1 MKKILKS
8 ALLLMMG
15 LVMFASCEDDRDD
28 NPTVKT
34 PTEFVLNTPALAG
47 NTLDLA
53 HSSALTL
60 TCSQPNY
67 GFPAAT
73 VYNVQVALK
82 SDMSDA
88 MELDQNFTTAAM
100 TVDPSLM
107 ASALTTLEL
116 NAGKTEA
123 DFPMDIPVYVRVRAY
138 MATDGGD
145 AVADTEILSNIVELK
160 NVHLLFSLPPV
171 SVPDKLYLIGNFC
184 GWDWGKCF
192 EFVPV
197 YDHPETYWRLVWIDE
212 AGVKFNTATSWDGGQ
227 KGYNDIEVD
236 GDLKANISTNDD
248 GNICSAT
255 PQWYLMIV
263 NATVEG
269 RDVKYRVEFNE
280 PNVYLMGTC
289 MGDSKWQ
296 ECVDDFKFTVPITAD
311 GDFVSPAIV
320 SEIPEGDDSGTRAYV
335 KIPGNDWWHSE
346 FMVFDGKIEYRGT
359 GGDQDRVASK
369 VGQKVYLNFA
379 NGTGEIK

>member
-296 ECVDDFKFTVPITAD
+296 ECVDDFKFTVPTTAD